1 MKFYSFFYYRNPVR
15 ASAKK
20 SKPALGDEYDAQ
32 EEPST
37 PPNSGLSID
46 PAANLLQSSQIK
58 AMSLNSED
66 SDDVT
71 PPKSA
76 GESSE
81 GKKQS
86 NL

>member
-37 PPNSGLSID
+37 PPNSGMSID

-58 AMSLNSED
+58 AMSLKI
-66 SDDVT
+66 VT
-71 PPKSA
+71 T
-76 GESSE
+76 
-81 GKKQS
+81 
-86 NL
+86 